1 MTDTHLVARGDD
13 AMPDLAQLV
22 SNIEQG
28 LASEDVQSRAAA
40 LEKVRS
46 QKGLVARL
54 LPASQVEKTMDAVTA
69 SEIERV
75 GAHRA
80 DMLELHHRAQQE
92 LTKQAADA
100 LLQTH
105 GVHWVTEV
113 TRFAIGRLDRLNSDL
128 SVAKEHFAEQMLAED
143 DKLARYERVPA
154 LHAKLLESYDT
165 ELQAYFDTVDELRS
179 QFQAALKAR
188 VEQAGGTL
196 G

>member
-1 MTDTHLVARGDD
+1 
-13 AMPDLAQLV
+13 
-22 SNIEQG
+22 
-28 LASEDVQSRAAA
+28 
-40 LEKVRS
+40 
-46 QKGLVARL
+46 
-54 LPASQVEKTMDAVTA
+54 
-69 SEIERV
+69 
-75 GAHRA
+75 
-80 DMLELHHRAQQE
+80 
-92 LTKQAADA
+92 
-100 LLQTH
+100 LQTH